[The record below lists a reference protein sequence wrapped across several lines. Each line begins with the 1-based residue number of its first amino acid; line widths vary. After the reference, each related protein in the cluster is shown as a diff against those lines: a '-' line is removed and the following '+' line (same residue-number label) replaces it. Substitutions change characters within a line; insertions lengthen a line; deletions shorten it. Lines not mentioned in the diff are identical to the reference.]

1 MQRFFLIIILII
13 IPSGGTFAQPAA
25 ESLSLEDCIRLA
37 LDAQSPNSIALQG
50 SEIAQHEVDV
60 ARAAFLPQARLNNG
74 FSYNSPRLNNPEAVS
89 FVSMDGIRVYDSQ
102 LTVVQSLDISGR
114 LRAELA
120 RARADRDAATA
131 TVKLSRRDLR
141 RAVSAAYYRVLLA
154 RHLVQSAKD
163 ALLEAQTFANRSELL
178 FENGEVARAD
188 VLKASSQVAFLEQ
201 TLSAVQ
207 LDAEIANHELASFW
221 TDAVEDELILDDPL
235 SLGPPQ
241 SESMLGIL
249 NESPQQRPYLQR
261 PEFDLLDA
269 QQRGFVADSRQA
281 RADLFPQA
289 NFVFQYGVDSLHPRI
304 ADRGY
309 AAFVTLDIPIFDWFK
324 TQNQARQSR
333 LKAEQVAINKKIATR
348 TYSKEYQDALS
359 RLKSLIRQVSVADEQ
374 VKLSRENLRISRIR
388 YEGGEGSALEVVD
401 AQNQLAQADTN
412 YYTTLAGCWN
422 AKTDLEVATGQ

>member
-1 MQRFFLIIILII
+1 MQRFFLITILMIV
-13 IPSGGTFAQPAA
+13 PSGLIFAQPAA
-25 ESLSLEDCIRLA
+25 EPLSLEDCIRLA
-37 LDAQSPNSIALQG
+37 LDAQSPNNVALRE
-50 SEIAQHEVDV
+50 SEIAQHGVDI
-60 ARAAFLPQARLNNG
+60 ARAAFLPQAQLNNA
-74 FSYNSPRLNNPEAVS
+74 FAYNSPRLDNSGEVS

-102 LTVVQSLDISGR
+102 LTVAQSLDISGR

-120 RARADRDAATA
+120 RARADRDAAA
-131 TVKLSRRDLR
+131 ASVKLSRRDLR

-154 RHLVQSAKD
+154 RHLVQSAED
-163 ALLEAQTFANRSELL
+163 ALSEAQAFSDRSRLL
-178 FENGEVARAD
+178 FEKGEVASAD
-188 VLKASSQVAFLEQ
+188 AIKASAQVAFLEQ
-201 TLSAVQ
+201 TLGSVQ

-221 TDAVEDELILDDPL
+221 TESVADELTLEDPL
-235 SLGPPQ
+235 TQGPPLAESTPGIS
-241 SESMLGIL
+241 SEPS
-249 NESPQQRPYLQR
+249 QKDPYLQR

-269 QQRGFVADSRQA
+269 QERGFVADSRQA

-309 AAFVTLDIPIFDWFK
+309 AAFVTLDIPIFDWLK

-333 LKAEQVAINKKIATR
+333 LKAEQVEINKKIATR
-348 TYSKEYQDALS
+348 AYSKEYQDALS
-359 RLKSLIRQVSVADEQ
+359 RLKSLIRQTSTADEQ
-374 VKLSRENLRISRIR
+374 VKLSRENLRLSRIR

-401 AQNQLAQADTN
+401 AQNQLAQANTN